1 MIVSIFLLLALGLCA
16 NWCCERLRLPG
27 LLGMIGVGVLL
38 GPYSLDLLDPV
49 LLQNA
54 GDLRTLAL
62 VIILLR
68 AGLGLEKSL
77 LRSVGVIAFKMS
89 AFPALCEGLV
99 VMGVAHGLLGL
110 PLVEAGMLGFIL
122 AAVTPA
128 VIVPA
133 MLDLK
138 ERGLGMQH
146 GVPVI
151 VLAGASIDDVF
162 AITLFSVFVGLATQ
176 AGQPLLGQLLRIPV
190 QIVGGAAIGGLI
202 GWGLAV
208 LLRRA
213 ALTRLEA
220 LGLVMAGSL
229 GALLVGETLNV
240 AGLLGVMTVGFV
252 LLERVEQQAVVMEQA
267 LGRIWFFAQI
277 FLFVLIGAEVD
288 VAVAWQAGLLGVAII
303 GIGLLGRTL
312 GVLLALHGSELT
324 FKERLFAAIAY
335 LPKATVQA
343 AVGGIPLTLGMAS
356 GDIILAIAVLS
367 VVITAPLGAVAIRAT
382 APQLLAPANPPEERR
397 VKPEVSGGS

>member
-1 MIVSIFLLLALGLCA
+1 MILSIFLLLALGLCA

-38 GPYSLDLLDPV
+38 GPYGLDLLDRA
-49 LLQNA
+49 LLRNA
-54 GDLRTLAL
+54 SDIRILAL
-62 VIILLR
+62 LVILLR

-77 LRSVGVIAFKMS
+77 LQSVGVTAFKMS
-89 AFPALCEGLV
+89 AFPCLLEGFV
-99 VMGVAHGLLGL
+99 VMAAAHWLLGL
-110 PLVEAGMLGFIL
+110 SLVEAGMLGFIL

-133 MLDLK
+133 MLELK
-138 ERGLGMQH
+138 KRGLGMQR

-176 AGQPLLGQLLRIPV
+176 AGQPLLGQLLGIPV

-208 LLRRA
+208 LLRRV
-213 ALTRLEA
+213 ALTPLEE
-220 LGLVMAGSL
+220 LGLVVAGAL
-229 GALLVGETLNV
+229 GALFVGEAFNV
-240 AGLLGVMTVGFV
+240 AGLLGVMVVGFV
-252 LLERVEQQAVVMEQA
+252 LLERVEQQAVALERA
-267 LGRIWFFAQI
+267 LGQVWFFAQL

-288 VAVAWQAGLLGVAII
+288 LAVAWQAGLLGVAVI

-312 GVLLALHGSELT
+312 GVFLALHGAVLT
-324 FKERLFAAIAY
+324 LKERLFAAIAY

-343 AVGGIPLTLGMAS
+343 AIGGIPLTLGMAS
-356 GDIILAIAVLS
+356 GDIILAVAVLS
-367 VVITAPLGAVAIRAT
+367 VVITAPLGAVAIQAT
-382 APQLLAPANPPEERR
+382 APRLLTSADPPR
-397 VKPEVSGGS
+397 